1 MIGAGFLVYIAG
13 QAKRDDSKVKAFAD
27 VLGLSLYDAKVLLGA
42 PGPRRVAAFAKQE
55 EAEMKSL
62 ELRQA
67 GFVAIVVD
75 KDRFSRAPKI
85 FKALKAVEQPDGLLF
100 TIETAPAP
108 GEVQARVMEYPQ
120 PKGFVRLVVLG
131 CYTQTSTLTQTAGGK
146 NKVASSTR
154 SDVRAPFIHLYAED
168 PHTLLEI
175 HDPRFDFAWLKQIGI
190 YGDLRWIQLAERF
203 RDYYKA
209 KLDVSLFKVPEEVGI
224 ITNALNVDPVTGGG
238 GRGVATAASSKDD
251 APMAMAASR
260 VIAWATVFGV

>member
-1 MIGAGFLVYIAG
+1 MIGPGFLVYIAG
-13 QAKRDDSKVKAFAD
+13 QGKRDDSKIKVFAD
-27 VLGLSLYDAKVLLGA
+27 ILGLSLYDAKVLMGA
-42 PGPRRVAAFAKQE
+42 PGPRRVASFAKQE

-67 GFVAIVVD
+67 GFVSVVID

-108 GEVQARVMEYPQ
+108 GEINARVMEYPQ

-131 CYTQTSTLTQTAGGK
+131 CYTQTSTLTSGVGRKANVIT
-146 NKVASSTR
+146 SSK

-168 PHTLLEI
+168 PHTILEI
-175 HDPRFDFAWLKQIGI
+175 HDARFDFPWLKQIGV
-190 YGDLRWIQLAERF
+190 YGDLRWITLAERF

-209 KLDVSLFKVPEEVGI
+209 RLDMSLFKVQEEVGI
-224 ITNALNVDPVTGGG
+224 ITTPLNVDPLKGKGGSG
-238 GRGVATAASSKDD
+238 TSSASSVDD
-251 APMAMAASR
+251 APLAMAASR
-260 VIAWATVFGV
+260 VIAMATVFGV

>member
-1 MIGAGFLVYIAG
+1 MIGPGFLVYIAG
-13 QAKRDDSKVKAFAD
+13 QGKRDDSKVKAFAD

-42 PGPRRVAAFAKQE
+42 PGPRRVASFLRQE
-55 EAEMKSL
+55 EAEMKTL

-67 GFVAIVVD
+67 GFVATVVD
-75 KDRFSRAPKI
+75 KDRFSRAPKV
-85 FKALKAVEQPDGLLF
+85 FKALKAVEGPDGLLF

-108 GEVQARVMEYPQ
+108 GEIQARVLEYPQ
-120 PKGFVRLVVLG
+120 PRGFVRLVVLG
-131 CYTQTSTLTQTAGGK
+131 CYTQTSVHTDTASRK
-146 NKVASSTR
+146 NKVVTSSK
-154 SDVRAPFIHLYAED
+154 SDVRAPFLHLYAED

-224 ITNALNVDPVTGGG
+224 ITTPLNVDPLKGKGGSG
-238 GRGVATAASSKDD
+238 LASSASSSDD
-251 APMAMAASR
+251 APLAMAASR
-260 VIAWATVFGV
+260 VIAWTTVFGV